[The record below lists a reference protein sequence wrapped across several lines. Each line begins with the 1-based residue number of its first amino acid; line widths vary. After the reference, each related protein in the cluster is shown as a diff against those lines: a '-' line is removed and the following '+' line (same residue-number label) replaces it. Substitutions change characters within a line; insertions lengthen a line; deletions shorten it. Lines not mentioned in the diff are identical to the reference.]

1 MRRAS
6 VEFVEFAGLTQ
17 EAASLVERRRISPSE
32 TKSDII
38 VRVLS
43 SNYPPEQPKAV
54 EPTLDL
60 GQGVHLKLGETLHLF
75 LSEQS
80 KRLRHPEGQAEVRAD
95 GLYMNGKR
103 VKPSRGS
110 AHHAAM
116 KQVQEKRNHRN
127 EKGDVISLSAWRQW
141 HVERDGKMVPLDAL
155 KSPDLAH
162 RRSRI
167 PKDD

>member
-1 MRRAS
+1 M
-6 VEFVEFAGLTQ
+6 EFVEFAGLTQ
-17 EAASLVERRRISPSE
+17 EAALLIEGRRLSPNE

-38 VRVLS
+38 VRVLVSTRS
-43 SNYPPEQPKAV
+43 SEIPSVV

-60 GQGVHLKLGETLHLF
+60 GQGAHVRVGETLYLF

-80 KRLRHPEGQAEVRAD
+80 KRLKHPEGQAEVRQD
-95 GLYMNGKR
+95 GLYVNGKR
-103 VKPSRGS
+103 VKPSKGS

-127 EKGDVISLSAWRQW
+127 EKGELISLSAWRQW
-141 HVERDGKMVPLDAL
+141 HVEREGKMVSLEAL

-162 RRSRI
+162 RRSRATR
-167 PKDD
+167 PC

>member
-1 MRRAS
+1 MT
-6 VEFVEFAGLTQ
+6 FVEFAGLTQ
-17 EAASLVERRRISPSE
+17 EAASLVEGRRLSPDE

-43 SNYPPEQPKAV
+43 TTSPLLAEPPRSV

-60 GQGVHLKLGETLHLF
+60 GQGVSLKVGETMHLF

-80 KRLRHPEGQAEVRAD
+80 KRLRHPEGQAEVRGD

-127 EKGDVISLSAWRQW
+127 EKGELISLSAWRQW
-141 HVERDGKMVPLDAL
+141 HVERNGRMISLDAL

-162 RRSRI
+162 RRSRLAQGA
-167 PKDD
+167 

>member
-1 MRRAS
+1 M
-6 VEFVEFAGLTQ
+6 EFVEFAGLPQ
-17 EAASLVERRRISPSE
+17 EAASLGEGRRLSPSE

-43 SNYPPEQPKAV
+43 SNYPPERPKAV

-60 GQGVHLKLGETLHLF
+60 GQGVHLKVGETIHLF
-75 LSEQS
+75 FSEQS
-80 KRLRHPEGQAEVRAD
+80 KRLRHSEGQAEVRAD

-127 EKGDVISLSAWRQW
+127 EKGDLISLSAWRQW
-141 HVERDGKMVPLDAL
+141 HVERAGRMVPPDTL

-162 RRSRI
+162 RRSRTS
-167 PKDD
+167 KDG

>member
-1 MRRAS
+1 M
-6 VEFVEFAGLTQ
+6 EFVEFAGLTR
-17 EAASLVERRRISPSE
+17 EAALLIEGRRLSPSE

-43 SNYPPEQPKAV
+43 LSHQPEPTKTI

-60 GQGVHLKLGETLHLF
+60 GQGVRLKVGEVIYLF

-95 GLYMNGKR
+95 GLYVNGKR

-110 AHHAAM
+110 AHHTAM

-127 EKGDVISLSAWRQW
+127 EKGELISLSAWRQW
-141 HVERDGKMVPLDAL
+141 HVEREGNMISLDAL

-162 RRSRI
+162 RRSRL
-167 PKDD
+167 PQRG